1 MKKLLLSLAA
11 LAMIA
16 VGCEKNEGPNVIE
29 SNKKSVD
36 ITIVNG
42 VQATKAVAEVKPT
55 PAGGAGAIQDREDK
69 QAAASTT
76 ELKVLFANAAG
87 NVVEAYSFAEAKA
100 VENENGKWNYRFHGV
115 HESVTQVAVV
125 RNNAEEFVGT
135 NLSVYANAAAKE
147 VIVADL
153 SALNLYGSSD
163 IAWDGKTTCTV
174 TDAAHNTEYTYNLY
188 TAQVDVVPTLA
199 RVEITGITC
208 TDLGETTF
216 KASTDP
222 TVTGGFDE
230 LALQKI
236 AFGADEAYDYTF
248 TANDILKGVYKD
260 ETEADRKTK
269 RDLVPYNPGPGENK
283 VIAWNIAPSVEYPSD
298 NVPMTLYVK
307 ASAYDYDVN
316 TADKT
321 LTINGLTGADKFE
334 RSKIYRFAINFKES
348 NLDESNEAICVDV
361 TVKIADWV
369 IVEVD
374 PEFATNPV
382 VPAE

>member
-42 VQATKAVAEVKPT
+42 VQATKAVAEVTPT

-76 ELKVLFANAAG
+76 ELTVLFANAAG
-87 NVVEAYSFAEAKA
+87 NVVEAHSFAKA
-100 VENENGKWNYRFHGV
+100 TAVANENGKWNYRFHGV

-125 RNNAEEFVGT
+125 RNNAKEFVGT
-135 NLSVYANAAAKE
+135 NLSVYANAAAEE

-153 SALNLYGSSD
+153 GALNLYGASD
-163 IAWDGKTTCTV
+163 IAWDGQTTCTV
-174 TDAAHNTEYTYNLY
+174 KDDVHNVEYTYNLY

-199 RVEITGITC
+199 RVEITGISC

-236 AFGADEAYDYTF
+236 AFGEDEAYYYTF
-248 TANDILKGVYKD
+248 AEDTLKGVYKD
-260 ETEADRKTK
+260 ETEADRTTK
-269 RDLVPYNPGPGENK
+269 RDLVPYNPGENK
-283 VIAWNIAPSVEYPSD
+283 VIAWNIAPSVAYPSD

-321 LTINGLTGADKFE
+321 LTINGLTGATQFE
-334 RSKIYRFAINFKES
+334 RSKIYRLAINFKES

-369 IVEVD
+369 IVEVN

-382 VPAE
+382 VPTE

>member
-42 VQATKAVAEVKPT
+42 VQATKAVAEVTPT
-55 PAGGAGAIQDREDK
+55 PVGGAGAIQDREDK

-100 VENENGKWNYRFHGV
+100 VENEDGKWNYRFHGV

-135 NLSVYANAAAKE
+135 NLSVYAEAAAEE

-163 IAWDGKTTCTV
+163 IDWDGKTTCTV
-174 TDAAHNTEYTYNLY
+174 TDAKHNIEYTYNLY

-260 ETEADRKTK
+260 ETEADRTTK
-269 RDLVPYNPGPGENK
+269 KRNLVSYNPGENK
-283 VIAWNIAPSVEYPSD
+283 VIAWNIAPSVAYPSD

-321 LTINGLTGADKFE
+321 LTINGLKGAAQFE

-369 IVEVD
+369 IVEVN

>member
-42 VQATKAVAEVKPT
+42 VQATKAVAEVTPT
-55 PAGGAGAIQDREDK
+55 PAGGAGAIQDKEDA

-76 ELKVLFANAAG
+76 ELTVLFANAAG

-100 VENENGKWNYRFHGV
+100 VENEDGKWNYRFHGV

-135 NLSVYANAAAKE
+135 NLSVYANAAAEE

-153 SALNLYGSSD
+153 GALNLYGSSD

-174 TDAAHNTEYTYNLY
+174 TDAKHNIEYTYNLY

-208 TDLGETTF
+208 TDLGQTTF

-236 AFGADEAYDYTF
+236 AFGADEAYYYTF

-260 ETEADRKTK
+260 ETEADRTTK

>member
-135 NLSVYANAAAKE
+135 NLSVYANAAAEE

-174 TDAAHNTEYTYNLY
+174 TDAAHNTEYIYNLY

-236 AFGADEAYDYTF
+236 AFGKDEAYYYTF

-321 LTINGLTGADKFE
+321 LTINGLTGATQFQ
-334 RSKIYRFAINFKES
+334 RSKIYRLAINFKES

>member
-42 VQATKAVAEVKPT
+42 VQATKAVEEVKPT
-55 PAGGAGAIQDREDK
+55 PVGGAGAIQDKEDA

-76 ELKVLFANAAG
+76 ELTVLFANAAG
-87 NVVEAYSFAEAKA
+87 NVVEAHPFAEAKA
-100 VENENGKWNYRFHGV
+100 VENEAGKWNYRFHGV

-125 RNNAEEFVGT
+125 RNNAEKFVGT
-135 NLSVYANAAAKE
+135 NLSVYANAAAQE

-153 SALNLYGSSD
+153 SALNLYGSSN

-174 TDAAHNTEYTYNLY
+174 KDAAHNTEYTYNLY

-236 AFGADEAYDYTF
+236 AFGADEAYYYTF
-248 TANDILKGVYKD
+248 TDKDILKGVYKD
-260 ETEADRKTK
+260 VNEGERTIK
-269 RDLVPYNPGPGENK
+269 RDLVPYNPGENK
-283 VIAWNIAPSVEYPSD
+283 VIAWNIAPSVAYPSD

-316 TADKT
+316 TVDKT
-321 LTINGLTGADKFE
+321 LTINGLKGATQFE
-334 RSKIYRFAINFKES
+334 RSKIYRLAINFKES
-348 NLDESNEAICVDV
+348 NLDKSNEAICVDV

-369 IVEVD
+369 IVEVNPD
-374 PEFATNPV
+374 FATNPV

>member
-236 AFGADEAYDYTF
+236 AFGEDEAYYYTF

-260 ETEADRKTK
+260 ETEADRTTK
-269 RDLVPYNPGPGENK
+269 RDLVPYNPGENK
-283 VIAWNIAPSVEYPSD
+283 VIAWNIAPSVAYPSD
-298 NVPMTLYVK
+298 NVPMTLYVE

-321 LTINGLTGADKFE
+321 LTINGLTGATKFE
-334 RSKIYRFAINFKES
+334 RSKIYRLAINFKES

>member
-236 AFGADEAYDYTF
+236 AFGKDEAYYYTF
-248 TANDILKGVYKD
+248 TTNDILKGVYKD

>member
-174 TDAAHNTEYTYNLY
+174 TDAKHNIEYTYNLY

-236 AFGADEAYDYTF
+236 AFGKDEAYYYTF
-248 TANDILKGVYKD
+248 TTNDILKGVYKD

>member
-199 RVEITGITC
+199 RVEITGISC

-236 AFGADEAYDYTF
+236 AFGEDEAYYYTF

-260 ETEADRKTK
+260 ETEADRTTTK
-269 RDLVPYNPGPGENK
+269 RDLVPYNPGENK
-283 VIAWNIAPSVEYPSD
+283 VIAWNIAPSVAYPSD
-298 NVPMTLYVK
+298 NVPMTLYVE

-321 LTINGLTGADKFE
+321 LTINGLNGATQFE
-334 RSKIYRFAINFKES
+334 RSKIYRLAINFKES

-369 IVEVD
+369 IVEVN

>member
-42 VQATKAVAEVKPT
+42 VQATKAVAEVTPT
-55 PAGGAGAIQDREDK
+55 PVGGAGAIQDREDK

-100 VENENGKWNYRFHGV
+100 VENEAGKWNYRFHGV

-174 TDAAHNTEYTYNLY
+174 TDAAHNTEYIYNLY

-236 AFGADEAYDYTF
+236 AFGEDEAYYYTF

-260 ETEADRKTK
+260 ETEADRTTK
-269 RDLVPYNPGPGENK
+269 RDLVPYNPGENK
-283 VIAWNIAPSVEYPSD
+283 VIAWNIAPSVAYPSD
-298 NVPMTLYVK
+298 NVPMTLYVE

-321 LTINGLTGADKFE
+321 LTINGLTGAPKFE
-334 RSKIYRFAINFKES
+334 RSKIYRLAINFKES

>member
-236 AFGADEAYDYTF
+236 AFGEDEAYYYTF

-260 ETEADRKTK
+260 ETEADRTTK
-269 RDLVPYNPGPGENK
+269 RDLVPYNPGENK
-283 VIAWNIAPSVEYPSD
+283 VIAWNIAPSVAYPSD
-298 NVPMTLYVK
+298 NVPMTLYVE

-321 LTINGLTGADKFE
+321 LTINGLTGAPKFE
-334 RSKIYRFAINFKES
+334 RSKIYRLAINFKES

-369 IVEVD
+369 IVEVN